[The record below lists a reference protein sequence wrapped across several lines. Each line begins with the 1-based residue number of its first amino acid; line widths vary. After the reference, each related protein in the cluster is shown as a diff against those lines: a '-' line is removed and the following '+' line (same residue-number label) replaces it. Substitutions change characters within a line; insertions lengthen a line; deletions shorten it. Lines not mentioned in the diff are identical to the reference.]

1 MTYEGICDSDSIIG
15 DRICHVRP
23 TKCIHGIFDQGN
35 LNRNIKLLNQYYA
48 QHMNSDVDFDERFFI
63 NLNGIAHT
71 PIKLVSPMSNF
82 TKAPVALQQNSST
95 SGHKSPLS
103 LGAMGALAAQNHQA
117 SKRQRGDSTPLK
129 FVAPAEIPFQPK
141 SNN

>member
-1 MTYEGICDSDSIIG
+1 MTYEGICDSDSITG
-15 DRICHVRP
+15 DRVCHVRP
-23 TKCIHGIFDQGN
+23 TKCIHGIFDKEN

-82 TKAPVALQQNSST
+82 TKAPVAL
-95 SGHKSPLS
+95 
-103 LGAMGALAAQNHQA
+103 
-117 SKRQRGDSTPLK
+117 
-129 FVAPAEIPFQPK
+129 
-141 SNN
+141 